1 VGVLIVDR
9 WVKDSIFKDMGVLWD
24 LAWMTVIPILLGI
37 FLGQYLDRR
46 YPLGFSWTLSLLVLG
61 AMLGFY
67 NLYDFLMKE
76 SRKMGKG
83 RSANDK
89 GNGQ

>member
-1 VGVLIVDR
+1 VNR
-9 WVKDSIFKDMGVLWD
+9 WDKDSIFKDMGVLWD
-24 LAWMTVIPILLGI
+24 LAWMTVMPMLLGI
-37 FLGQYLDRR
+37 FLGQYLDRH

-76 SRKMGKG
+76 SRKMDKG
-83 RSANDK
+83 RSPNGK